1 MIRKDLI
8 PIEGGVKEI
17 EKKKNSFKQSAQHND
32 IPEKMLKQSFGIFIL
47 RSDSDNFPFVL
58 KQTNVI
64 LNFEKG

>member
-17 EKKKNSFKQSAQHND
+17 EKKNSFKQSAQYND

-47 RSDSDNFPFVL
+47 RSDSDNFPLVL
-58 KQTNVI
+58 KHTNVT